1 MIFVENLYLVKDLSK
16 SKQIKLEGKKI
27 VNPCF
32 VKLVKTCHELDKK
45 SWIIKFVRDKGFFNP
60 PLYTCFNHCVDGV
73 QLNMLLFLHREF
85 GKQHGFPI
93 FSFYQLLP
101 THPNPVSQ
109 RQNYYFWHS
118 NSTAYRNYVEF
129 VILKWVVWY
138 EKLLLRYKNVHSYH

>member
-1 MIFVENLYLVKDLSK
+1 MENAIHKESEKACIF
-16 SKQIKLEGKKI
+16 SKQGVLE
-27 VNPCF
+27 
-32 VKLVKTCHELDKK
+32 LLTLRY
-45 SWIIKFVRDKGFFNP
+45 KFFTGNKP
-60 PLYTCFNHCVDGV
+60 PFDTYFNHCVDGV

-118 NSTAYRNYVEF
+118 YRNYVEF
-129 VILKWVVWY
+129 VILK
-138 EKLLLRYKNVHSYH
+138 